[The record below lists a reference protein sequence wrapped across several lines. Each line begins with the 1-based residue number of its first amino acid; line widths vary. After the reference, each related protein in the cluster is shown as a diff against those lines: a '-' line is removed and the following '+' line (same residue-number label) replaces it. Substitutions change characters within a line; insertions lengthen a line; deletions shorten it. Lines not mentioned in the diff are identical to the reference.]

1 MRKEQVR
8 HGKPGTAPRALLA
21 LVGGGLA
28 LILTLALILPAVPAW
43 AADLKISVAPPIAV
57 YGTPFTVKVTGLAP
71 GAQATVKAASTDARN
86 IRWESAA
93 VFEADAAGA
102 IDLSRQAPVSGSYS
116 EADIFGL
123 LWSMKPVNPPSSNK
137 IGYKDDEINGWT
149 VDYSVTSAAPL
160 SAHAR
165 FRCVYQMPG
174 RPLVRVPLEKDGL
187 SGYLYYPAESGPF
200 PGVIILG
207 GSNGGLYEWL
217 AQAFASNGFAALTLA
232 FFKYPNPDLPAELV
246 EIPLEYFVHAAAWMK
261 SQPKVAANR
270 LGLAGGSKGGEL
282 ALLLASQLDDFQ
294 AVVAW
299 TPAAHV
305 WEGLSRKFFAPD
317 YRPISSWSLNG
328 QPLPFV
334 SFKASPEDK
343 AKEMKGE
350 LTSFIPMHQAALA
363 QATPE
368 TLEKAAIPVEK
379 IRAPILL
386 ISGTD
391 DQTWP
396 AGEFCA
402 AMIAR
407 LKKAGFAYE
416 VKHVINENGGH
427 QSFLPYLITAN
438 RGGIS
443 GGSPQGDARGGFRS
457 WAETMAFLHR
467 HLDR

>member
-1 MRKEQVR
+1 MKKE
-8 HGKPGTAPRALLA
+8 GTGLGAALGVILALLG
-21 LVGGGLA
+21 VGLA
-28 LILTLALILPAVPAW
+28 AAAVGERTGDA
-43 AADLKISVAPPIAV
+43 KIVVDPQVAV
-57 YGTPFTVKVTGLAP
+57 YGTPFSLKIMGLRPGERANVTA
-71 GAQATVKAASTDARN
+71 VSMDARK

-93 VFEADAAGA
+93 VFEADAAG
-102 IDLSRQAPVSGSYS
+102 IVDVGRQAPVSGSYG

-123 LWSMKPVNPPSSNK
+123 LWSMKPANPPSQK
-137 IGYKDDEINGWT
+137 PIGYRDDEINGWT
-149 VDYSVTSAAPL
+149 VDFSVGQAAN
-160 SAHAR
+160 AAVR

-174 RPLVRVPLEKDGL
+174 RGLVRVPLEKDGL
-187 SGYLYYPAESGPF
+187 CGFLYCPAEGGPF

-232 FFKYPNPDLPAELV
+232 YFAFPNLPAELV
-246 EIPLEYFVHAAAWMK
+246 EIPLEYFQRATAWMK
-261 SQPKVAANR
+261 AQPQVKAER
-270 LGLAGGSKGGEL
+270 LGLVGGSKGGEL
-282 ALLLASQLDDFQ
+282 ALLLASRADDYR

-305 WEGLSRKFFAPD
+305 WEGLSQKFFAPD
-317 YRPISSWSLNG
+317 YKPISSWCFNG
-328 QPLPFV
+328 QPLPFMP
-334 SFKASPEDK
+334 FKASPEDK

-350 LTSFIPMHQAALA
+350 VSSYVAFHRDALA
-363 QATPE
+363 QADPA
-368 TLEKAAIPVEK
+368 LVEKAAIPVEK

-386 ISGTD
+386 VSGTD

-402 AMIAR
+402 AIKAR
-407 LKKAGFAYE
+407 LAKAGFAFE
-416 VKHVINENGGH
+416 IKHVVNENGGH

-443 GGSPQGDARGGFRS
+443 GGEPRADARGGYRS

>member
-1 MRKEQVR
+1 MKKGRFGR
-8 HGKPGTAPRALLA
+8 GAALWA
-21 LVGGGLA
+21 LFVLLCGGLA
-28 LILTLALILPAVPAW
+28 RA
-43 AADLKISVAPPIAV
+43 AADRRAPELKIAVSPSVAL
-57 YGTPFTVKVTGLAP
+57 YGTPFSLKVTGLRP
-71 GAQATVKAASTDARN
+71 GEQAAIKAVSTDARK
-86 IRWESAA
+86 ILWESTA

-102 IDLSRQAPVSGSYS
+102 VDAARQAPVSGGYG

-123 LWSMKPVNPPSSNK
+123 LWSMKAVNSNSQK
-137 IGYKDDEINGWT
+137 RIGYRDDEVNGWT
-149 VDYSVTSAAPL
+149 VDFSVIDTAGATAST
-160 SAHAR
+160 R

-174 RPLVRVPLEKDGL
+174 QGLVRVPLEKDGL
-187 SGYLYYPAESGPF
+187 SGFLYYPDQGGPF

-232 FFKYPNPDLPAELV
+232 YFQYPNLPPELV
-246 EIPLEYFVHAAAWMK
+246 EIPLEYFQRAAAWMK
-261 SQPKVAANR
+261 TQPKVMAKC

-282 ALLLASQLDDFQ
+282 ALLLASQTDDFR

-305 WEGLSRKFFAPD
+305 WEGLSQKFFAPD
-317 YRPISSWSLNG
+317 YRPVSSWSLNG
-328 QPLPFV
+328 RPLPFMP
-334 SFKASPEDK
+334 FKASPEDK

-350 LTSFIPMHQAALA
+350 LSSYVAFHTDSLA
-363 QATPE
+363 QTDPATI
-368 TLEKAAIPVEK
+368 EKAAIPVEK

-386 ISGTD
+386 VSGTD

-402 AMIAR
+402 AIMAR
-407 LKKAGFAYE
+407 LKKAGFFYE
-416 VKHVINENGGH
+416 VKHIVNEKGGH
-427 QSFLPYLITAN
+427 QSFLPYVVTAN

-443 GGSPQGDARGGFRS
+443 GGTPQADARGGYRS